1 MKHVLLV
8 MELMV
13 KGLKYVAPNIL
24 AYDDAL
30 IHAVLL
36 DGKKAEIG
44 AMPSFRG
51 RLSNTQRKS
60 TGCLY

>member
-1 MKHVLLV
+1 
-8 MELMV
+8 ME
-13 KGLKYVAPNIL
+13 YVAPNIL

-30 IHAVLL
+30 MHAVLL

-51 RLSNTQRKS
+51 RLSNTQEKALAAYIRS
-60 TGCLY
+60 LGE